1 MWFAPTLLVSSC
13 GRDARTCIVTI
24 GVMLA
29 TGFLAALGAQAQE
42 AERTP
47 TEFGAAVE
55 VQRIIT
61 EVRVVNYDGS
71 PVFGLAPGD
80 FRVKVAGEPAEVR
93 SVLWIPSTTEAL
105 EESARAPA
113 DEPGAAQP
121 TLEPEGRL
129 IVILFQTD
137 IAMHSSRIIGLVRM
151 APRASEFVSSL
162 GPNDKVALL
171 HFESHLELR
180 ADFTDDHQA
189 IAGMLNAPEVLR
201 GRMEPPTAVAP
212 LLADHLDAEES
223 KDAADM
229 ARALELIG
237 EALQPIPGT
246 KSLVF
251 FGYALGRMSAGNR
264 VTIDDGY
271 RRAMEALSAARTSV
285 FSLDITNADAH
296 SLALGLRTIAEDT
309 GGFYVKTH
317 LFPEMAMKKLVR
329 VISSYYELEIIPP
342 PNLGDQYTIKVS
354 VDRPRTDVYVRQDHP
369 SRNKW

>member
-1 MWFAPTLLVSSC
+1 MF
-13 GRDARTCIVTI
+13 IVAI
-24 GVMLA
+24 FMMLA
-29 TGFLAALGAQAQE
+29 AGFLVASSAQAQDTK
-42 AERTP
+42 RTP
-47 TEFGAAVE
+47 TRFGAVVE
-55 VQRIIT
+55 VQRILT
-61 EVRVVNYDGS
+61 EVRVVDYDGT
-71 PVFGLAPGD
+71 PVLGLAPED
-80 FRVKVAGEPAEVR
+80 FKVKVSGEIAEVR

-105 EESARAPA
+105 EESAGASG
-113 DEPGAAQP
+113 DEPGTAHP

-137 IAMHSSRIIGLVRM
+137 FAMHRSRTVGLVRM
-151 APRASEFVSSL
+151 APRASDFVSGL
-162 GPNDKVALL
+162 GPNDKVAVL

-180 ADFTDDHQA
+180 ADFTNDHRA
-189 IAGMLNAPEVLR
+189 IAEMLNATEVLR
-201 GRMEPPTAVAP
+201 GRMEPPAATAP
-212 LLADHLDAEES
+212 SLAEHLDTEEA

-237 EALQPIPGT
+237 EALKPIPGT

-251 FGYALGRMSAGNR
+251 FGYALGRMSAGTR

-271 RRAMEALSAARTSV
+271 GKAMEALSAARTSV
-285 FSLDITNADAH
+285 FSLDITDADYH

-317 LFPEMAMKKLVR
+317 LFPETAMKKLVR

-342 PNLGDQYTIKVS
+342 PGLNDEYRIKVS

-369 SRNKW
+369 SPHVW